1 MRIAVYVRVSTP
13 RQAQTQN
20 NEKQLERLQEYI
32 KEQGWQLLITNIFR
46 DDGYSGFQLKRPGLD
61 KLREKVAGGEFDH
74 VIITAPDRLAR
85 NYVHQVLLLE
95 ELEKYG
101 CKVEFLDRPMAE
113 TPHDQLLLQ
122 IRGAV
127 AEYERSL
134 ITERMRRGRE
144 AKLKAGLILP
154 WTKPPYGYK
163 VDPQKPRDPAG
174 LRRDEVEAVIVKEIF
189 CFYLTHSTT
198 LFGLQKYLA
207 ERKIASPSGQKTWGL
222 ATLKGILTNPAYTGH
237 LYMGRFSYSSP
248 KVRRSATHLI
258 GKSHDSSAVLPV
270 EQWIEIGTIPAII
283 DKEEFQKVAEKLIQ
297 NRVQAK
303 RNNKTKQYL
312 LRAMV
317 SCGWCNMASI
327 ARCLSSGHS
336 YYVCTGKIKAKF
348 LQPEQVC
355 PARFAPADQLD
366 ELVWQDLCSLIL
378 NPTQIRQ
385 ALERAYSG
393 S

>member
-1 MRIAVYVRVSTP
+1 M
-13 RQAQTQN
+13 
-20 NEKQLERLQEYI
+20 
-32 KEQGWQLLITNIFR
+32 
-46 DDGYSGFQLKRPGLD
+46 D
-61 KLREKVAGGEFDH
+61 K
-74 VIITAPDRLAR
+74 TA
-85 NYVHQVLLLE
+85 
-95 ELEKYG
+95 
-101 CKVEFLDRPMAE
+101 
-113 TPHDQLLLQ
+113 
-122 IRGAV
+122 
-127 AEYERSL
+127 
-134 ITERMRRGRE
+134 
-144 AKLKAGLILP
+144 
-154 WTKPPYGYK
+154 YGYK

-336 YYVCTGKIKAKF
+336 YCVCTGKIKAKF

-355 PARFAPADQLD
+355 LARFAPADQLD

-378 NPTQIRQ
+378 NPIQIRQ

-393 S
+393 SWLPQALQARQQNLRKAQNSLTSQIERLTDAYLAATIPLVEYQKRRSDLENKKLILERQVEEL